1 MSDYRDI
8 TPQDVAAFPALDGA
22 LSRAAER
29 AVKAE
34 HAQQLQRIIDG
45 DCRQL
50 VQTGASRGRVDCRE
64 FHLARNQIFPSVE
77 ALRQHAASLY
87 PDGRVPDREGEVRAM
102 RNSHL
107 LDEGRFDTLFTS
119 QAVLASLR
127 EGYVSG
133 YLAGARELSDAPTTR
148 SFILYHL
155 AYQPFAHLTPE
166 QKEARADAAILALAQ
181 LLQNTEP

>member
-8 TPQDVAAFPALDGA
+8 TPQDVAAFPALDDA

-50 VQTGASRGRVDCRE
+50 VQTGASRGKVDCRE
-64 FHLARNQIFPSVE
+64 FHLARNQILPSVE
-77 ALRQHAASLY
+77 ALRLHAASLY
-87 PDGRVPDREGEVRAM
+87 PDGRVPDMEGGVRAM

-107 LDEGRFDTLFTS
+107 LDGAGFDALFTS
-119 QAVLASLR
+119 QKVLSALR

-133 YLAGARELSDAPTTR
+133 HLAAARGLRDSPTTR

-166 QKEARADAAILALAQ
+166 QKEARAEASMLALVH
-181 LLQNTEP
+181 LLQSAEP